1 MCLLG
6 MILGTAV
13 CYIFG
18 TAWLA
23 YEAHMNFKAAL
34 WAGVIPFIPGD
45 LIKMVLAMIAGP
57 VLKKSL
63 NKAGLA

>member
-1 MCLLG
+1 
-6 MILGTAV
+6 MILGTVV
-13 CYIFG
+13 CYAFG

-23 YEAHMNFKAAL
+23 CEAHMNFKAAL

-45 LIKMVLAMIAGP
+45 LIKMILGMIAGP
-57 VLKKSL
+57 VLKKAL